1 MTAAAAA
8 KVGLGCVILHN
19 AERPARIAG
28 NLLLNHLFGA
38 EIHYLGPLDEDARDI
53 AMAEKARELRKAGAN
68 PYIVGDAMVGAVGY
82 VVGAEELLGQ
92 ASETVGSFEHIV
104 MPGSMGTTEA
114 GFLYGLLRGG
124 FSGTVHV
131 ISVEYAAP
139 EMATRIEAI
148 FARVAAELGALAG
161 GPADIA
167 RYDDSFLGSGY
178 AMTSP
183 ESATAMKR
191 FATTEGLL
199 LEPTYTAKPFAA
211 LLAMIEHGVI
221 AKDAPTC
228 ALHTGGVPSLFAEPA
243 LP

>member
-92 ASETVGSFEHIV
+92 ARPEHREPPV
-104 MPGSMGTTEA
+104 EA
-114 GFLYGLLRGG
+114 AL
-124 FSGTVHV
+124 HN
-131 ISVEYAAP
+131 
-139 EMATRIEAI
+139 
-148 FARVAAELGALAG
+148 FA
-161 GPADIA
+161 
-167 RYDDSFLGSGY
+167 FN
-178 AMTSP
+178 
-183 ESATAMKR
+183 
-191 FATTEGLL
+191 LL
-199 LEPTYTAKPFAA
+199 LEARDADFEKLIEIRIRDAK
-211 LLAMIEHGVI
+211 
-221 AKDAPTC
+221 K
-228 ALHTGGVPSLFAEPA
+228 LHPL
-243 LP
+243 